1 MPSKNFWHF
10 KIFIGSEAP
19 KNLKEIPSVIEK
31 DHFEIGSAVL
41 GQGVRERERERE
53 RDKVTEG

>member
-1 MPSKNFWHF
+1 MLSKNFWHF

-19 KNLKEIPSVIEK
+19 KKKNLKEIPSVIEK

-41 GQGVRERERERE
+41 GQGVRERERGRGRE
-53 RDKVTEG
+53 IK